1 MKKSIFLQKNRGFII
16 ILLDVLFVGLVI
28 VLTLIQLSEDG
39 FSLASAKRAF
49 LATLSNLFLR

>member
-28 VLTLIQLSEDG
+28 VLTSIQLSEDG
-39 FSLASAKRAF
+39 FSLDSARRAF
-49 LATLSNLFLR
+49 LATLSSLFLR